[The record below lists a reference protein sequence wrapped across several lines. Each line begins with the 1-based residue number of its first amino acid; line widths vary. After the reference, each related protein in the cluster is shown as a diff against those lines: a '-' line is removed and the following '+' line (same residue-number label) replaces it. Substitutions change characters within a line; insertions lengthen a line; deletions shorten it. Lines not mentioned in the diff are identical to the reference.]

1 MAFGKLVWT
10 LSLDGQKDV
19 AGTTNEPNLTDK
31 KECVWYIISWCVRNA
46 IYFVHELK
54 ATPVKPEESH
64 HDKPLPL
71 PAGSGGCV
79 ICKRRTKY
87 CCWGCTSTL
96 GGVIPVCPQSERPE
110 CNVELHNMRNQIWI
124 SECIIA
130 IVQQKKKLKSEVLT
144 FYSEVL
150 SHSNI
155 KFEKIYF
162 LAPYIP
168 HCPARHRRRH
178 INLYR
183 RVELLIYSNIFR
195 RYICGFT

>member
-1 MAFGKLVWT
+1 MLRLALFYLIHTWRLTPSSRGAITFWVAGLRRSDHTKSMAFSKLVWSS
-10 LSLDGQKDV
+10 SLDGQKGA

-96 GGVIPVCPQSERPE
+96 GGVIPVCLQSERPE
-110 CNVELHNMRNQIWI
+110 CNVELHNMQNQIWTPQW
-124 SECIIA
+124 SKRC
-130 IVQQKKKLKSEVLT
+130 VKKSLLFDTFDSRMLK
-144 FYSEVL
+144 
-150 SHSNI
+150 
-155 KFEKIYF
+155 
-162 LAPYIP
+162 
-168 HCPARHRRRH
+168 
-178 INLYR
+178 
-183 RVELLIYSNIFR
+183 
-195 RYICGFT
+195 